1 MSEYKNIH
9 NIMNIGQKV
18 SLIRE
23 YFCEGNNL
31 KFAERMEASPT
42 TTSNWCKAE
51 SLGKDVLV
59 KILSKFPEVDANWLL
74 MDLGEMLRQVNNNS
88 SIETKPRIPYTAAAG
103 SITNAVEGISES
115 QCEHVPVVPTFP
127 SYDFTIIVKGDSI
140 SETTLYE
147 GSAPVTGQ
155 FAANVANL
163 GSYTPYYEWRFYENG
178 DRENPFLVRY
188 DPEMEYTFDES
199 GSFNIELVIS
209 FVDGLDT
216 LEYSMDEPFTVSI
229 STSKLE
235 IPNAF
240 SPNGDGQNDVFK
252 VKEGYQSIVSFHGYI
267 FNRWGKKIY
276 EWTDID
282 GGWDGDGAKD
292 GVYFVIIKAR
302 GADGRNYNLR
312 RDVNLLRGY
321 ESEDTSGS

>member
-1 MSEYKNIH
+1 MKRF
-9 NIMNIGQKV
+9 
-18 SLIRE
+18 SLILLALL
-23 YFCEGNNL
+23 FVVCG
-31 KFAERMEASPT
+31 KAFADDELPSAAPT
-42 TTSNWCKAE
+42 MT
-51 SLGKDVLV
+51 
-59 KILSKFPEVDANWLL
+59 
-74 MDLGEMLRQVNNNS
+74 
-88 SIETKPRIPYTAAAG
+88 
-103 SITNAVEGISES
+103 
-115 QCEHVPVVPTFP
+115 
-127 SYDFTIIVKGDSI
+127 IVKGDSI

-147 GSAPVTGQ
+147 GSAPVTGL

>member
-1 MSEYKNIH
+1 MKRF
-9 NIMNIGQKV
+9 
-18 SLIRE
+18 SLILLALLFVV
-23 YFCEGNNL
+23 YG
-31 KFAERMEASPT
+31 KAFADDELPSASPT
-42 TTSNWCKAE
+42 MT
-51 SLGKDVLV
+51 
-59 KILSKFPEVDANWLL
+59 
-74 MDLGEMLRQVNNNS
+74 
-88 SIETKPRIPYTAAAG
+88 
-103 SITNAVEGISES
+103 
-115 QCEHVPVVPTFP
+115 
-127 SYDFTIIVKGDSI
+127 IVKGDSI

>member
-1 MSEYKNIH
+1 MKRF
-9 NIMNIGQKV
+9 
-18 SLIRE
+18 SLILLALL
-23 YFCEGNNL
+23 FVVCG
-31 KFAERMEASPT
+31 KAFADDELPSAAPT
-42 TTSNWCKAE
+42 MT
-51 SLGKDVLV
+51 
-59 KILSKFPEVDANWLL
+59 
-74 MDLGEMLRQVNNNS
+74 
-88 SIETKPRIPYTAAAG
+88 
-103 SITNAVEGISES
+103 
-115 QCEHVPVVPTFP
+115 
-127 SYDFTIIVKGDSI
+127 IVKGDSI

-155 FAANVANL
+155 FAANVAHL

>member
-1 MSEYKNIH
+1 MKRF
-9 NIMNIGQKV
+9 
-18 SLIRE
+18 SLILLALLFVVCGKAFGDDE
-23 YFCEGNNL
+23 L
-31 KFAERMEASPT
+31 PSAAPT
-42 TTSNWCKAE
+42 MT
-51 SLGKDVLV
+51 
-59 KILSKFPEVDANWLL
+59 
-74 MDLGEMLRQVNNNS
+74 
-88 SIETKPRIPYTAAAG
+88 
-103 SITNAVEGISES
+103 
-115 QCEHVPVVPTFP
+115 
-127 SYDFTIIVKGDSI
+127 IVKGDSI

-163 GSYTPYYEWRFYENG
+163 GSYAPYYEWRFYENG

>member
-1 MSEYKNIH
+1 M
-9 NIMNIGQKV
+9 
-18 SLIRE
+18 
-23 YFCEGNNL
+23 
-31 KFAERMEASPT
+31 A
-42 TTSNWCKAE
+42 
-51 SLGKDVLV
+51 
-59 KILSKFPEVDANWLL
+59 
-74 MDLGEMLRQVNNNS
+74 DLGR
-88 SIETKPRIPYTAAAG
+88 
-103 SITNAVEGISES
+103 
-115 QCEHVPVVPTFP
+115 
-127 SYDFTIIVKGDSI
+127 
-140 SETTLYE
+140 
-147 GSAPVTGQ
+147 
-155 FAANVANL
+155 
-163 GSYTPYYEWRFYENG
+163 YTPYYEWRFYENG
-178 DRENPFLVRY
+178 DRESPFLVRY

-312 RDVNLLRGY
+312 RDVNLLRGC